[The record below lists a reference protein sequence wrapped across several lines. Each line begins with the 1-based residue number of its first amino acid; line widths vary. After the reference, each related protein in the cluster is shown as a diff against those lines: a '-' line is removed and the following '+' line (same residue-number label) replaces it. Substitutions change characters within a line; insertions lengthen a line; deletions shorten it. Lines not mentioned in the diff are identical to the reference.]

1 MLWFRAQGAIIEAGP
16 NMLAPQL
23 VCHSEPNEESAV
35 ACGCKTPGP
44 RAKLGPAISNA
55 TIRFSRPP
63 LLAVVVCILSVFSPA
78 EVLKI
83 VVNDTIH
90 PITDEYIGRA
100 LAEAQQHH
108 DQALLIELNTPG
120 GLLDSTREIM
130 EKILASPV
138 PVIIY
143 VTPSGSRAAS
153 AGFFILESADV
164 AAMAPGTN
172 TGAAHPVSIGG
183 GKMDDVMKEK
193 IENDAS
199 ALMRSVV
206 AKRGRN
212 VEVAE
217 STVRQSKSFTEQEAL
232 SQKLIDY
239 VASNEEDLFK
249 QLQGKPLK
257 RFNGQETTLNLAGE
271 QVRFFD
277 MTLKQHIL
285 AYIMNPNVAFIL
297 LAIGALALYAEF
309 NHPGAVVPGTVGV
322 IFILLTIF
330 ALNLLPIRF
339 AAVVLILTSFVLFA
353 LEAKFATHGVLAIG
367 GITTL
372 TLGGLLLVDA
382 PIPEMRVH
390 LLTALAVSIPLG
402 IITVFLVSIVL
413 KARANKVVT
422 GAQGLVGEVGVART
436 SLAPT
441 GKVFIH
447 GELWDAIASNDV
459 PAGKTVIVRRVDGL
473 QLRVDPTPATA
484 SIPAVTVL

>member
-1 MLWFRAQGAIIEAGP
+1 MASLRQSGA
-16 NMLAPQL
+16 
-23 VCHSEPNEESAV
+23 ESAV
-35 ACGCKTPGP
+35 AADPVKSDSSRCIRYLCLAFLFCG
-44 RAKLGPAISNA
+44 
-55 TIRFSRPP
+55 
-63 LLAVVVCILSVFSPA
+63 VCASSSA

-83 VVNDTIH
+83 VVDDTIH
-90 PITDEYIGRA
+90 PITEEYIGRA
-100 LAEAQQHH
+100 LDEAHQHN
-108 DQALLIELNTPG
+108 DQAVLIELNTPG
-120 GLLDSTREIM
+120 GLLDSTREIIQ
-130 EKILASPV
+130 KILASPV

-172 TGAAHPVSIGG
+172 TGAAHPVSLGG
-183 GKMDDVMKEK
+183 GKMDDVMKQK
-193 IENDAS
+193 VENDAA

-206 AKRGRN
+206 SKRGRN

-217 STVRQSKSFTEQEAL
+217 STVRESKSFTDQEAL

-239 VASNEEDLFK
+239 VAPNEQDLFK
-249 QLQGKPLK
+249 QIEGKPVK
-257 RFNGQETTLNLAGE
+257 RFDGQIVSLHLAG
-271 QVRFFD
+271 QPVRFFD

-285 AYIMNPNVAFIL
+285 AYILNPNVAFIL

-322 IFILLTIF
+322 IFILLAIF
-330 ALNLLPIRF
+330 ALNLLPTRF
-339 AAVVLILTSFVLFA
+339 AAVVLIFASFALFA
-353 LEAKFATHGVLAIG
+353 LEAKFGTHGVLAIG

-390 LLTALAVSIPLG
+390 LLTALAVSIPIG
-402 IITVFLVSIVL
+402 IITVFLMSIAL

-422 GAQGLVGEVGVART
+422 GAQGMLGDIA
-436 SLAPT
+436 LAQTALSPL

-447 GELWDAIASNDV
+447 GEIWDAISSNQV
-459 PAGKTVIVRRVDGL
+459 LAGQPVVVRQVEGL
-473 QLRVDPTPATA
+473 RLRVDPAPSANVK
-484 SIPAVTVL
+484 SDIL

>member
-1 MLWFRAQGAIIEAGP
+1 
-16 NMLAPQL
+16 
-23 VCHSEPNEESAV
+23 VSS
-35 ACGCKTPGP
+35 
-44 RAKLGPAISNA
+44 S
-55 TIRFSRPP
+55 
-63 LLAVVVCILSVFSPA
+63 A

-100 LAEAQQHH
+100 LAEAHEH
-108 DQALLIELNTPG
+108 NDQAVLIELNTPG
-120 GLLDSTREIM
+120 GLLDSTREIIQ
-130 EKILASPV
+130 KILASPV

-172 TGAAHPVSIGG
+172 TGAAHPVSLGG
-183 GKMDDVMKEK
+183 DKMDDVMKQK

-206 AKRGRN
+206 SKRGRN
-212 VEVAE
+212 IDVAE

-239 VASNEEDLFK
+239 VASSEQDLFK
-249 QLQGKPLK
+249 QMEGKPVK
-257 RFNGQETTLNLAGE
+257 RFDGQVVSLHLAGAP
-271 QVRFFD
+271 VRFFD

-285 AYIMNPNVAFIL
+285 AYILNPNVAFIL

-322 IFILLTIF
+322 IFVLLSIF
-330 ALNLLPIRF
+330 ALNLLPTRF
-339 AAVVLILTSFVLFA
+339 AAVVLILASFALFA
-353 LEAKFATHGVLAIG
+353 LEAKFASHGVLAIG

-390 LLTALAVSIPLG
+390 LLTALAVSIPIG
-402 IITVFLVSIVL
+402 IITVFLMTIAL

-422 GAQGLVGEVGVART
+422 GSQGMLGEIGLAQTAL
-436 SLAPT
+436 SPL

-447 GELWDAIASNDV
+447 GEIWDAISSNHV
-459 PAGKTVIVRRVDGL
+459 LVGQPVIVRRVDGL
-473 QLRVDPTPATA
+473 QLRVEPAPPGKNTLTP
-484 SIPAVTVL
+484 SIL